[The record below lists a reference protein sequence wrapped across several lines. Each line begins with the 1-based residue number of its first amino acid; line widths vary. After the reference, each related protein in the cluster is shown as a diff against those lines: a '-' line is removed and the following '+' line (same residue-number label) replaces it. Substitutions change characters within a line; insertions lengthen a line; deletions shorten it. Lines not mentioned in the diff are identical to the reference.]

1 MRRGQQTLFG
11 TESGADDTGMIA
23 DAMDRAIRS
32 VAQRCAEFTTDEVA
46 DQLSDWNIAEPRQ
59 LGPAMLRALTAGSIA
74 PTDRVRPTTNPKA
87 HQRPKA
93 IWKSQ
98 LCGGSR

>member
-1 MRRGQQTLFG
+1 MRRGQQSLFG
-11 TESGADDTGMIA
+11 SEAAGADDTGMIA

-32 VAQRCAEFTTDEVA
+32 VAQRFGEFTTDEVA

-59 LGPAMLRALTAGSIA
+59 LGPAMLRAVTAGWIA
-74 PTDRVRPTTNPKA
+74 RTDRVRPTTNPKA

-93 IWKSQ
+93 IWKS
-98 LCGGSR
+98 LLGARR